1 MMAYDPSRTDWLQRW
16 AALFLTGILAGLGG
30 MLLAMLLHEVQHLV
44 YGYSQTILISPQS
57 FLEGVTDASAQR
69 RFLALTAAGLVAGI
83 GWWSLARYAKKRIS
97 IGEAI
102 KNPHTPMPAVTTLI
116 NALLQIIT
124 VAMGSPLGRE
134 VAPREVGAL
143 FASGVARRLHLSS
156 ADIHLM
162 IACGAGAGLAAVYN
176 VPLAG
181 AIFTLEVLLVS
192 FSWEK
197 AIAALV
203 TSALAAW
210 IATLGL
216 GDEHQYHFTT
226 EIAATSLVFWGALSG
241 PLFGAAA
248 FLFRRVTQ
256 HARSRVRSNWQM
268 PVFSLIA
275 FTALGALSV
284 WFPQLPGN
292 GKGPTQL
299 ALNGA
304 ITLQLATAIL
314 ALKVVVIWAVL
325 RAGAQ
330 GGLLTPGLAVGGLLG
345 SVLFILMGHWFP
357 GTDMASFALTGAA
370 GFLAASLQMPLTA
383 IVLIME
389 STRMDH
395 SFLVPVALCVTGA
408 YMTCRRLEG

>member
-1 MMAYDPSRTDWLQRW
+1 
-16 AALFLTGILAGLGG
+16 
-30 MLLAMLLHEVQHLV
+30 
-44 YGYSQTILISPQS
+44 
-57 FLEGVTDASAQR
+57 
-69 RFLALTAAGLVAGI
+69 
-83 GWWSLARYAKKRIS
+83 
-97 IGEAI
+97 
-102 KNPHTPMPAVTTLI
+102 MPAVTTLI

-143 FASGVARRLHLSS
+143 FAGGVARRLHLSS
-156 ADIHLM
+156 ADIQLM

-216 GDEHQYHFTT
+216 GDEHQYHFTP

-345 SVLFILMGHWFP
+345 SVLFILMGRWFP

-408 YMTCRRLEG
+408 YMTCRRLDG